1 MNKGTI
7 GAMTERVKPRPY
19 HAPRRQEQARRTRRA
34 ILDAAG
40 RLFIQRGYA
49 ATTMT
54 AIAQAA
60 GVALDTVYA
69 AVGPKPVLFR
79 LLVETAISGTD
90 APVPALER
98 DYVRAIR
105 AEPDAARKLTLYA
118 QAIGRIQQ
126 RLAPLV
132 QVLQQAAAGD
142 AELAALWRGIA
153 DRRAANMRLLAAE
166 LAATGALRPELSVE
180 EVADVLWSMNSPEL
194 YLLLVG
200 QRGWDPDRYQ
210 RWLADAWQRLL
221 LRPA

>member
-79 LLVETAISGTD
+79 LLVETAISGTQ

-105 AEPDAARKLTLYA
+105 AEPDPARKLTLYA
-118 QAIGRIQQ
+118 QAVGRIQQ

-142 AELAALWRGIA
+142 AELRALWQEISE
-153 DRRAANMRLLAAE
+153 RRAANMGLLAGE
-166 LAATGALRPELSVE
+166 LAATGALRPELTLQ
-180 EVADVLWSMNSPEL
+180 EVADVLWSMNSPEF

-200 QRGWDPDRYQ
+200 QRGWDPDRCQ
-210 RWLADAWQRLL
+210 QWLADAWQQLL
-221 LRPA
+221 LRSP

>member
-1 MNKGTI
+1 MLSSRRRLR
-7 GAMTERVKPRPY
+7 ERVS
-19 HAPRRQEQARRTRRA
+19 
-34 ILDAAG
+34 
-40 RLFIQRGYA
+40 
-49 ATTMT
+49 
-54 AIAQAA
+54 A
-60 GVALDTVYA
+60 GVGLCRQWRAE
-69 AVGPKPVLFR
+69 PVLFR

-105 AEPDAARKLTLYA
+105 AEPDPTRKLTLSA

-142 AELAALWRGIA
+142 
-153 DRRAANMRLLAAE
+153 AE

-200 QRGWDPDRYQ
+200 RRGWDPDRYQ

>member
-1 MNKGTI
+1 MLSSRRRLR
-7 GAMTERVKPRPY
+7 ERVS
-19 HAPRRQEQARRTRRA
+19 
-34 ILDAAG
+34 
-40 RLFIQRGYA
+40 
-49 ATTMT
+49 
-54 AIAQAA
+54 A
-60 GVALDTVYA
+60 GVGLCRQWRAE
-69 AVGPKPVLFR
+69 PVLFR

-105 AEPDAARKLTLYA
+105 AEPDPTRKLTLSA

-153 DRRAANMRLLAAE
+153 DRRAANMRLLAA
-166 LAATGALRPELSVE
+166 TGALRPELSVE

-200 QRGWDPDRYQ
+200 RRGWDPDRYQ

>member
-1 MNKGTI
+1 MLSSRRRLR
-7 GAMTERVKPRPY
+7 ERVS
-19 HAPRRQEQARRTRRA
+19 T
-34 ILDAAG
+34 G
-40 RLFIQRGYA
+40 
-49 ATTMT
+49 
-54 AIAQAA
+54 
-60 GVALDTVYA
+60 
-69 AVGPKPVLFR
+69 VGPCRQWRAEPVLFR

-105 AEPDAARKLTLYA
+105 AEPDPTRKLMLYA

-142 AELAALWRGIA
+142 AELAAS
-153 DRRAANMRLLAAE
+153 
-166 LAATGALRPELSVE
+166 GALRPELSVE

>member
-1 MNKGTI
+1 MLSSRHRLR
-7 GAMTERVKPRPY
+7 ERVS
-19 HAPRRQEQARRTRRA
+19 
-34 ILDAAG
+34 
-40 RLFIQRGYA
+40 
-49 ATTMT
+49 
-54 AIAQAA
+54 A
-60 GVALDTVYA
+60 GVGLCRQWRAE
-69 AVGPKPVLFR
+69 PVLFR

-105 AEPDAARKLTLYA
+105 AEPDPTRKLTLSA

-180 EVADVLWSMNSPEL
+180 EVADVLWSMSSPEL
-194 YLLLVG
+194 YLLLAD

>member
-1 MNKGTI
+1 
-7 GAMTERVKPRPY
+7 MTEHVKPRGY

-34 ILDAAG
+34 ILDAAT
-40 RLFIQRGYA
+40 RLFAERAYS

-54 AIAQAA
+54 AVADQA

-194 YLLLVG
+194 YLLLVD

>member
-1 MNKGTI
+1 MLGT
-7 GAMTERVKPRPY
+7 MTQPVKPRSY

-34 ILDAAG
+34 ILEAAG
-40 RLFIQRGYA
+40 RLFIERGYA

-54 AIAQAA
+54 AVAEAA

-69 AVGPKPVLFR
+69 AVGAKPVLFR

-90 APVPALER
+90 EAVPALER

-105 AEPDAARKLTLYA
+105 AEPDPARKLALYA
-118 QAIGRIQQ
+118 QAVGRIQQ
-126 RLAPLV
+126 RLAPLF
-132 QVLQQAAAGD
+132 QVLQQAAAAD
-142 AELAALWRGIA
+142 AELGALWQEISE
-153 DRRAANMRLLAAE
+153 RRAANMGLLAGE
-166 LAATGALRPELSVE
+166 LATTGALRPELTVE
-180 EVADVLWSMNSPEL
+180 QAADVLWSMNSPEL

>member
-1 MNKGTI
+1 MLSSRRRLR
-7 GAMTERVKPRPY
+7 ERVSTGVGLC
-19 HAPRRQEQARRTRRA
+19 RQWRA
-34 ILDAAG
+34 E
-40 RLFIQRGYA
+40 
-49 ATTMT
+49 
-54 AIAQAA
+54 
-60 GVALDTVYA
+60 
-69 AVGPKPVLFR
+69 PVLFR

-105 AEPDAARKLTLYA
+105 AEPDPTRKLMLYA

-142 AELAALWRGIA
+142 AELAAS
-153 DRRAANMRLLAAE
+153 
-166 LAATGALRPELSVE
+166 GAVRPELSVE

-200 QRGWDPDRYQ
+200 QGGWDPDRYQ

>member
-1 MNKGTI
+1 M
-7 GAMTERVKPRPY
+7 AVS
-19 HAPRRQEQARRTRRA
+19 APRRQEQARRTRRT
-34 ILDAAG
+34 ILDAAT
-40 RLFIQRGYA
+40 RLFAERGYA

-54 AIAQAA
+54 AVTDRA
-60 GVALDTVYA
+60 GVALDTVDA
-69 AVGPKPVLFR
+69 AIGPKPVLFR

-105 AEPDAARKLTLYA
+105 AEPDPARKLTLYA

-153 DRRAANMRLLAAE
+153 DRRAANMRLFAAE

-180 EVADVLWSMNSPEL
+180 EVADVLWSTNSPEL
-194 YLLLVG
+194 YLLLVD